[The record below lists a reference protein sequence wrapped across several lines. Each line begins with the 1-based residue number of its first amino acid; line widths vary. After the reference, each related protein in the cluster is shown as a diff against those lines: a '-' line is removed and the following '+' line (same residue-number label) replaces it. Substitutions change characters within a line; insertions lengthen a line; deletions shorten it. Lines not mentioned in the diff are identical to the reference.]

1 VEPKV
6 ALATERT
13 FLSWL
18 EFSIILGSI
27 AATLI
32 NFNGPLDYTLDPGAP
47 SMYSPSNSTSPPE
60 RHSKWT
66 PNLIS
71 ATGFTLVALVALIY
85 SLALYLWRVDRIQK
99 RMSVNY
105 HDWIGPTGLCIGLF
119 LAMLV
124 SFGFRLFGWGKGVG
138 LKG

>member
-1 VEPKV
+1 
-6 ALATERT
+6 
-13 FLSWL
+13 
-18 EFSIILGSI
+18 
-27 AATLI
+27 
-32 NFNGPLDYTLDPGAP
+32 
-47 SMYSPSNSTSPPE
+47 
-60 RHSKWT
+60 
-66 PNLIS
+66 
-71 ATGFTLVALVALIY
+71 LIY